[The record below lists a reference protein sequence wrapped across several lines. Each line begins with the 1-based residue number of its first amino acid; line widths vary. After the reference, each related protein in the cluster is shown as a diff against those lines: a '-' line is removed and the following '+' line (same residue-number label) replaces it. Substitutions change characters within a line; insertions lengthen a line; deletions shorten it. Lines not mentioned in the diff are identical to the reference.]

1 MRGRNASAASIK
13 PLAVVDFPICHKSGS
28 VDHAEEA
35 PRIGDALERVL
46 PTVFEAEP
54 GAESE
59 VLYGGGDEDLAGG
72 CRTLGSG
79 GDVDRHAGKTVAFEF
94 ALAGV
99 DAGSDLDLLRGG
111 CGSHRARGLNGPG
124 RGVESHKEPV
134 SRRVDLRSVVTG
146 DLLAHA
152 LAVFFEKTAPA
163 RVA

>member
-99 DAGSDLDLLRGG
+99 DAGSDLDLLAGSS
-111 CGSHRARGLNGPG
+111 GSHRARSIDGPG
-124 RGVESHKEPV
+124 WAVEAHEESIA
-134 SRRVDLRSVVTG
+134 RRVDLGAVV
-146 DLLAHA
+146 A
-152 LAVFFEKTAPA
+152 
-163 RVA
+163 